1 MKAVIKYDESGV
13 LVLQRLQVHATPVP
27 LATPDGMAQLH
38 ALLQN
43 DRSSVVFAFPSEQ
56 VTLLTHQVEKAER
69 KLLSQSLP
77 YSLEDRLAEDIDEL
91 HFAHRWL
98 NEGEV
103 AVAVVRK
110 ALMDDWQQEPA
121 ISPVGQWV
129 PDTLLLPVSSNQWVV
144 VVEVSRCL
152 VRVSDER
159 AFVCQPDLLNVFLSA
174 SLESGA
180 PDSIVVYSS
189 SESQLPDLDATL
201 RDLMLVRKGG
211 WLDAVMMSSEVPAL
225 LNLRQGSYAPILPWA
240 SWWQQWRWVAAT
252 LLGAALIQGV
262 LSYSQFQQ
270 AQSVNLDIRRDIETR
285 YREVYPQ
292 GAIVDA
298 EKQLERQ
305 LRSLRGDAQSAGF
318 MSLLEQ
324 AGAVLNAVPGTQL
337 INLNYTDRN
346 SQLGLTLMASDFD
359 ALETLRS
366 KLASAGLKVELENS
380 SAQGDQVRARLRVG
394 GQQ

>member
-27 LATPDGMAQLH
+27 LATPDGMTQLH

-144 VVEVSRCL
+144 VVEASRCL
-152 VRVSDER
+152 VRVSNER

-211 WLDAVMMSSEVPAL
+211 WLDAVMMSSDVPAL

-240 SWWQQWRWVAAT
+240 SWWQQWRWVAAI
-252 LLGAALIQGV
+252 LLGAALIQGA

-346 SQLGLTLMASDFD
+346 GQLGLTLMASDFD

-366 KLASAGLKVELENS
+366 KLASEGLKVELENS

-394 GQQ
+394 GQ

>member
-69 KLLSQSLP
+69 KLLPQSLP

-144 VVEVSRCL
+144 VVEASRCL

-211 WLDAVMMSSEVPAL
+211 WLDAVMMSSDVPAL

-252 LLGAALIQGV
+252 LLGAALIQGA

-346 SQLGLTLMASDFD
+346 GQLGLTLMASDFD

-366 KLASAGLKVELENS
+366 KLASEGLKVELENS

-394 GQQ
+394 GQ

>member
-38 ALLQN
+38 ALLKN

-56 VTLLTHQVEKAER
+56 ATLLTHQVEKAER

-144 VVEVSRCL
+144 VVEASRCL
-152 VRVSDER
+152 VRVSNER
-159 AFVCQPDLLNVFLSA
+159 AFVCQPDLLSVFLSA

-180 PDSIVVYSS
+180 PDSIVVYSP
-189 SESQLPDLDATL
+189 SESELPDLDTTL
-201 RDLMLVRKGG
+201 KDLMLVRKGG

-252 LLGAALIQGV
+252 LLGAALIQGA

-285 YREVYPQ
+285 YREVYPE

-324 AGAVLNAVPGTQL
+324 AGVVLNAVPGTQL

-346 SQLGLTLMASDFD
+346 GQLGLTLMASDFD

-380 SAQGDQVRARLRVG
+380 NAQGDQVRARLRVG

>member
-98 NEGEV
+98 NEDEV

-144 VVEVSRCL
+144 VVEASRCL

-211 WLDAVMMSSEVPAL
+211 WLDAVMMSSDVPAL

-252 LLGAALIQGV
+252 LLGAALIQGA

-305 LRSLRGDAQSAGF
+305 LRSLRGNAQSAGF

-346 SQLGLTLMASDFD
+346 GQLGLTLMASDFD

-366 KLASAGLKVELENS
+366 KLASEGLKVELENS

-394 GQQ
+394 GQ

>member
-1 MKAVIKYDESGV
+1 
-13 LVLQRLQVHATPVP
+13 
-27 LATPDGMAQLH
+27 
-38 ALLQN
+38 
-43 DRSSVVFAFPSEQ
+43 
-56 VTLLTHQVEKAER
+56 
-69 KLLSQSLP
+69 
-77 YSLEDRLAEDIDEL
+77 
-91 HFAHRWL
+91 
-98 NEGEV
+98 
-103 AVAVVRK
+103 
-110 ALMDDWQQEPA
+110 
-121 ISPVGQWV
+121 
-129 PDTLLLPVSSNQWVV
+129 
-144 VVEVSRCL
+144 
-152 VRVSDER
+152 
-159 AFVCQPDLLNVFLSA
+159 
-174 SLESGA
+174 
-180 PDSIVVYSS
+180 
-189 SESQLPDLDATL
+189 
-201 RDLMLVRKGG
+201 MLVRKGG
-211 WLDAVMMSSEVPAL
+211 WLDAVMMSSDVPAL

-240 SWWQQWRWVAAT
+240 SWWQQWRWVAAI
-252 LLGAALIQGV
+252 LLGAALIQGA

-346 SQLGLTLMASDFD
+346 GQLGLTLMASDFD

-366 KLASAGLKVELENS
+366 KLAREGLKVELENS

-394 GQQ
+394 GQ

>member
-144 VVEVSRCL
+144 VVEASRCL

-211 WLDAVMMSSEVPAL
+211 WLDAVMMSSDVPAL

-240 SWWQQWRWVAAT
+240 SWWQQWRWVAAI
-252 LLGAALIQGV
+252 LLGAALIQGA

-346 SQLGLTLMASDFD
+346 GQLGLTLMASDFD

-366 KLASAGLKVELENS
+366 KLAREGLKVELENS

-394 GQQ
+394 GQ

>member
-56 VTLLTHQVEKAER
+56 VTLLTHQVEQAER

-144 VVEVSRCL
+144 VVEASRCL

-189 SESQLPDLDATL
+189 SESQLPDLDAAL

-211 WLDAVMMSSEVPAL
+211 WLDAVMMSSDVPAL

-252 LLGAALIQGV
+252 LLGAALIQGA

-270 AQSVNLDIRRDIETR
+270 AQSVNLDIRRDIESR

-346 SQLGLTLMASDFD
+346 GQLGLTLMASDFD

-366 KLASAGLKVELENS
+366 KLASEGLKVELENS

-394 GQQ
+394 GQ

>member
-144 VVEVSRCL
+144 VVEASRCL

-211 WLDAVMMSSEVPAL
+211 WLDAVMMSSDVPAL

-240 SWWQQWRWVAAT
+240 SWWQQWRWVAAI
-252 LLGAALIQGV
+252 LLGAALIQGA

-292 GAIVDA
+292 GAIVDV

-346 SQLGLTLMASDFD
+346 GQLGLTLMASDFD

-366 KLASAGLKVELENS
+366 KLASEGLKVELENS

-394 GQQ
+394 GQ

>member
-103 AVAVVRK
+103 AVAVVGK

-144 VVEVSRCL
+144 VVEASRCL

-189 SESQLPDLDATL
+189 SESQLPDLDAAL

-211 WLDAVMMSSEVPAL
+211 WLDAVMMSSDVPAL

-252 LLGAALIQGV
+252 LLGAALIQGA

-270 AQSVNLDIRRDIETR
+270 AQSVNLDIRRDIESR

-346 SQLGLTLMASDFD
+346 GQLGLTLMASDFD

-366 KLASAGLKVELENS
+366 KLASEGLKVELENS
-380 SAQGDQVRARLRVG
+380 SAQGNQVRARLRVG
-394 GQQ
+394 GQ

>member
-98 NEGEV
+98 NESEV

-144 VVEVSRCL
+144 VVEASRCL

-211 WLDAVMMSSEVPAL
+211 WLDAVMMSSDVPAL

-252 LLGAALIQGV
+252 LLGAALIQGA

-346 SQLGLTLMASDFD
+346 GQLGLTLMASDFD

-366 KLASAGLKVELENS
+366 KLASEGLKVELENS

-394 GQQ
+394 GQ

>member
-56 VTLLTHQVEKAER
+56 VTLLTHQVEQAER

-121 ISPVGQWV
+121 ISPVGQWM

-144 VVEVSRCL
+144 VVEASRCL

-189 SESQLPDLDATL
+189 SESQLPDLDAAL

-211 WLDAVMMSSEVPAL
+211 WLDAVMMSSDVPAL

-252 LLGAALIQGV
+252 LLGAALIQGA

-270 AQSVNLDIRRDIETR
+270 AQSVNLDIRRDIESR

-346 SQLGLTLMASDFD
+346 GQLGLTLMASDFD

-366 KLASAGLKVELENS
+366 KLASEGLKVELENS
-380 SAQGDQVRARLRVG
+380 SAQGNQVRARLRVG
-394 GQQ
+394 GQ

>member
-56 VTLLTHQVEKAER
+56 ATLLTHQVEKAER

-144 VVEVSRCL
+144 VVEASRCL
-152 VRVSDER
+152 VRVSNER
-159 AFVCQPDLLNVFLSA
+159 AFVCQPDLLSVFLSA

-180 PDSIVVYSS
+180 PDSIVVYSP
-189 SESQLPDLDATL
+189 SESELPDLDTTL
-201 RDLMLVRKGG
+201 KDLMLVRKGG

-252 LLGAALIQGV
+252 LLGAALIHGA

-324 AGAVLNAVPGTQL
+324 AGVVLNAVPGTQL

-346 SQLGLTLMASDFD
+346 GQLGLTLMASDFD

-380 SAQGDQVRARLRVG
+380 NAQGDQVRARLRVG

>member
-1 MKAVIKYDESGV
+1 
-13 LVLQRLQVHATPVP
+13 
-27 LATPDGMAQLH
+27 
-38 ALLQN
+38 
-43 DRSSVVFAFPSEQ
+43 
-56 VTLLTHQVEKAER
+56 
-69 KLLSQSLP
+69 
-77 YSLEDRLAEDIDEL
+77 
-91 HFAHRWL
+91 
-98 NEGEV
+98 
-103 AVAVVRK
+103 
-110 ALMDDWQQEPA
+110 
-121 ISPVGQWV
+121 
-129 PDTLLLPVSSNQWVV
+129 
-144 VVEVSRCL
+144 
-152 VRVSDER
+152 
-159 AFVCQPDLLNVFLSA
+159 
-174 SLESGA
+174 
-180 PDSIVVYSS
+180 
-189 SESQLPDLDATL
+189 
-201 RDLMLVRKGG
+201 MLVRKGG

>member
-129 PDTLLLPVSSNQWVV
+129 PDTLLLPVSPNQWVV
-144 VVEVSRCL
+144 VVEASRCL

-201 RDLMLVRKGG
+201 RDLMLARKGG
-211 WLDAVMMSSEVPAL
+211 WLDAVMMSSDVPAL

-252 LLGAALIQGV
+252 LLGAALIQGA

-305 LRSLRGDAQSAGF
+305 LRSLRGNAQSAGF

-346 SQLGLTLMASDFD
+346 GQLGLTLMASDFD

-366 KLASAGLKVELENS
+366 KLASEGLKVELENS

-394 GQQ
+394 GQ

>member
-1 MKAVIKYDESGV
+1 
-13 LVLQRLQVHATPVP
+13 
-27 LATPDGMAQLH
+27 
-38 ALLQN
+38 
-43 DRSSVVFAFPSEQ
+43 
-56 VTLLTHQVEKAER
+56 
-69 KLLSQSLP
+69 
-77 YSLEDRLAEDIDEL
+77 
-91 HFAHRWL
+91 
-98 NEGEV
+98 
-103 AVAVVRK
+103 
-110 ALMDDWQQEPA
+110 MDDWQQEPA
-121 ISPVGQWV
+121 MSPVGQWV

-144 VVEVSRCL
+144 VVEASRCL

>member
-144 VVEVSRCL
+144 VVEASRCL
-152 VRVSDER
+152 DRISDER

-211 WLDAVMMSSEVPAL
+211 WLDAVMMSSDVPAL

-240 SWWQQWRWVAAT
+240 SWWQQWRWVAAI
-252 LLGAALIQGV
+252 LLGAALIQGA

-346 SQLGLTLMASDFD
+346 GQLGLTLMASDFD

-366 KLASAGLKVELENS
+366 KLASEGLKVELENS

-394 GQQ
+394 GQ

>member
-1 MKAVIKYDESGV
+1 MKAVLKYDESGV
-13 LVLQRLQVHATPVP
+13 LVLQRLQVHAAPVP
-27 LATPDGMAQLH
+27 LATPDGMAQLN

-43 DRSSVVFAFPSEQ
+43 DRNAVVFAFPSEQ
-56 VTLLTHQVEKAER
+56 ATLLTHQVAKAER
-69 KLLSQSLP
+69 KLLAQSLA
-77 YSLEDRLAEDIDEL
+77 YSLEDRLAEDIDDL

-98 NEGEV
+98 NDSEV

-110 ALMDDWQQEPA
+110 ALMDDWQQDPA
-121 ISPVGQWV
+121 ISPVSHWV
-129 PDTLLLPVSSNQWVV
+129 PDTLLLPASVDQWVV
-144 VVEVSRCL
+144 VVEANRCL
-152 VRVSDER
+152 VRVSEQQ

-174 SLESGA
+174 SLEAGA
-180 PDSIVVYSS
+180 PTAVVVYSQS
-189 SESQLPDLDATL
+189 DAELPALDPAL
-201 RDLMLVRKGG
+201 KDLMLVRKGG
-211 WLDAVMMSSEVPAL
+211 WLDAVMMSSDVPAL

-240 SWWQQWRWVAAT
+240 RWWQQWRGVAAA
-252 LLGAALIQGV
+252 LVAAVLIQGG
-262 LSYSQFQQ
+262 LSYTQLQQ

-324 AGAVLNAVPGTQL
+324 TGAVLSSVPGTQL

-346 SQLGLTLMASDFD
+346 GQLGLTLMASDFD

-366 KLASAGLKVELENS
+366 KLATAGLKVELENS
-380 SAQGDQVRARLRVG
+380 NAQGNQVRARLRVG

>member
-144 VVEVSRCL
+144 VVEASRCL

-211 WLDAVMMSSEVPAL
+211 WLDAVMMSSDVPAL

-240 SWWQQWRWVAAT
+240 SWWQQWRWVAAI
-252 LLGAALIQGV
+252 LLGAALIQGA

-346 SQLGLTLMASDFD
+346 GQLGLTLMASDFD

-366 KLASAGLKVELENS
+366 KLASEGLKVELENS

-394 GQQ
+394 GQ

>member
-1 MKAVIKYDESGV
+1 MKAVLKYDESGV
-13 LVLQRLQVHATPVP
+13 LVLQRLQVQAAPVP
-27 LATPDGMAQLH
+27 LATPDGMAQLN

-56 VTLLTHQVEKAER
+56 ATLLTHQVAKAER
-69 KLLSQSLP
+69 KLLAQSLP
-77 YSLEDRLAEDIDEL
+77 YSLEDRLAEDIDDL

-98 NEGEV
+98 NENEV

-121 ISPVGQWV
+121 ISPVSQWV
-129 PDTLLLPVSSNQWVV
+129 PDTLLLPVSANQWVV
-144 VVEVSRCL
+144 VVEANRCL
-152 VRVSDER
+152 VRVSEEQ
-159 AFVCQPDLLNVFLSA
+159 AFVCQPDLLNVFLGA
-174 SLESGA
+174 SLEAGA
-180 PDSIVVYSS
+180 PASIVLYSQ
-189 SESQLPDLDATL
+189 SESELPELDLAL
-201 RDLMLVRKGG
+201 KDLMLVRKGG
-211 WLDAVMMSSEVPAL
+211 WLDAVMMNSDVPAL

-240 SWWQQWRWVAAT
+240 RWWQQWRWVAAA
-252 LLGAALIQGV
+252 LVGAVLIQGA
-262 LSYSQFQQ
+262 LSYSQWQQ

-324 AGAVLNAVPGTQL
+324 TGAVLNAVPGTQL

-346 SQLGLTLMASDFD
+346 GQLGLTLMASDFD

-366 KLASAGLKVELENS
+366 KLATAGLKVELENS
-380 SAQGDQVRARLRVG
+380 NAQGDQVRARLRVG